1 MVKPRNVEDYRRL
14 AATRL
19 PRMVFDYLDGGAEG
33 ERGLRRNLAAFE
45 RICFEPRR
53 LLDVSQRDLSIELF
67 GRRLPCPLV
76 IAPTGLNG
84 ALWPDGD
91 VLLARAAASAGIP
104 FALSTAS
111 NATIEDVAERAG
123 GELWFQL
130 YVVQRALAEALAKR
144 ALAAGYRTLVLTVD
158 VPVNGKRE
166 RDMRNG
172 FAIPFRYTPKAM
184 LDGVL
189 HPGWLLRQLR
199 HGLPELANF
208 AGAGSTD
215 VNAQAALMNRQMDAS
230 FAWDDLKALRDA
242 WPHTLLVK
250 GLLHP
255 EDAEQCVQLGADGVI
270 ISNHGA
276 RQLEDVAAPIEKV
289 AGFAARADRP
299 ILVDS
304 GFRRGADVV
313 KALAFGARAVLLGR
327 ATLYGLAARGE
338 EGVADVL
345 RILSQEID
353 TTLAL
358 IGCARAADLS
368 PAFLE
373 GGRTVDAGCTASLPV
388 HARVAVHE
396 A

>member
-14 AATRL
+14 AAKRL
-19 PRMVFDYLDGGAEG
+19 PRMVFDYLEGGAES
-33 ERGLRRNLAAFE
+33 ERGLRRNRAAFGA
-45 RICFEPRR
+45 ICFEPWR

-67 GRRLPCPLV
+67 GRTQPMPLV

-91 VLLARAAASAGIP
+91 VLLARAAAKAGIP

-111 NATIEDVAERAG
+111 NATIEDVANRAG

-130 YVVQRALAEALAKR
+130 YVVQRALAEALTRR
-144 ALAAGYRTLVLTVD
+144 ALAAGYKTLVLTVD

-172 FAIPFRYTPKAM
+172 FAIPFRYSPRAV
-184 LDGVL
+184 LDGAL
-189 HPGWLLRQLR
+189 HPNWLLRQLR

-208 AGAGSTD
+208 ASPGSHD

-230 FAWDDLKALRDA
+230 FAWDDLKALRDV

-250 GLLHP
+250 GLLRA
-255 EDAEQCVQLGADGVI
+255 EDAERCIQLGADGVV

-276 RQLEDVAAPIEKV
+276 RQLEDVAAPVEKL
-289 AGFAARADRP
+289 AEFAARVDRP
-299 ILVDS
+299 ILIDS

-313 KALAFGARAVLLGR
+313 KALALGARAVMLGR

-338 EGVADVL
+338 EGAADVL
-345 RILSQEID
+345 RILRQEID

-358 IGCARAADLS
+358 IGCARCADLS
-368 PAFLE
+368 PAFIQDGTAANE
-373 GGRTVDAGCTASLPV
+373 RPAEAAYDAGPIA
-388 HARVAVHE
+388 ARA
-396 A
+396 